1 MKIIKTCVQIDP
13 TYWKLMNMSTADLFV
28 LSRMAQ
34 SLDKEVMTK
43 VCHSR

>member
-1 MKIIKTCVQIDP
+1 
-13 TYWKLMNMSTADLFV
+13 MNMSTADLFI

-43 VCHSR
+43 VCKSNEFKGLKKYLFLGVD